1 MSIPAHILW
10 PPLFFKKLKLK
21 QFAFISLLSKYF
33 IPHWNSPSPSC
44 VTCKMSDK
52 TLCMQRDTFAVRVQH
67 NKTTYDDV
75 ARRSA
80 LTAQLGVSALCMVLN
95 EESSFLRAPVPVDS
109 RRVPLKSSAAVLHL
123 HLCDFFTR
131 FAVPNRKQ
139 KYCHDENVHY
149 KHRPDAQGTIR
160 QRGYGAAGEAT
171 IWFSTLSSSVAA
183 LELALSPR

>member
-1 MSIPAHILW
+1 
-10 PPLFFKKLKLK
+10 
-21 QFAFISLLSKYF
+21 
-33 IPHWNSPSPSC
+33 
-44 VTCKMSDK
+44 MSDK

-149 KHRPDAQGTIR
+149 KHRSDAQGTIR

-171 IWFSTLSSSVAA
+171 VDEADPCQTQKCGGSAWYAA
-183 LELALSPR
+183 KDLQWCPQRTGVTYGTAIRNQKDGITRFEPMLMLD